1 MTKRNGILLGAA
13 AAGAAFAARQFVLT
27 SREDLL
33 AGEIVLIT
41 GGSRGLGL
49 ALAREFA
56 KEKCSI
62 AICARDKKELSA
74 AADDLRSRG
83 AKVFTYPCDVSKQKD
98 VDEMIDA
105 VTRHYGRIDTLV
117 NNAGVIQVGPAES
130 FDAADFEEAMNVI
143 FWGTVYPTLA
153 VLHEFASRG
162 NGRIVNISSIGGKV
176 GVPHLLPYSSAKFA
190 VAGFTQVLAA
200 EMRPRGI
207 HVTGIYPGTM
217 RTGSFVQALFKG
229 DQEKESEWFTL
240 GASLPGISLD
250 TKRAARQI
258 VNAVKRGQTE
268 KVLSLPAKALA
279 TINRLFPGGTS
290 QILSMLT
297 AAVLPK
303 AEAGATKKGSALLDK
318 MNPIIRALSELGL
331 RAMRTYNQKA

>member
-13 AAGAAFAARQFVLT
+13 AAGAAFAARQFLQT
-27 SREDLL
+27 SREDVL

-56 KEKCSI
+56 REKCSV
-62 AICARDKKELSA
+62 AICARDKKELSQ

-83 AKVFTYPCDVSKQKD
+83 AKVFTYPCDVGKQKD
-98 VDEMIDA
+98 VNEMIDA
-105 VTRHYGRIDTLV
+105 VMRHYGRIDTLV

-130 FDAADFEEAMNVI
+130 FGASNFEDAMNVI

-153 VLHEFASRG
+153 VLPDFASRG

-190 VAGFTQVLAA
+190 VAGFTQTLAA
-200 EMRPRGI
+200 EMRPKGI

-229 DQEKESEWFTL
+229 DQKKESEWFTL

-258 VNAVKRGQTE
+258 VTAVKRGETE
-268 KVLSLPAKALA
+268 RVLSIPAKALS
-279 TINRLFPGGTS
+279 TFNKLFPGGTS
-290 QILSMLT
+290 QILSMV
-297 AAVLPK
+297 AAALLPK
-303 AEAGATKKGSALLDK
+303 AHAGSTKKGSELLNK
-318 MNPIIRALSELGL
+318 MNPIIRGLSELGL

>member
-13 AAGAAFAARQFVLT
+13 AAGAAFAARQFLQT
-27 SREDLL
+27 SREDVL

-56 KEKCSI
+56 REKCSV
-62 AICARDKKELSA
+62 AICARDKKELSQ

-83 AKVFTYPCDVSKQKD
+83 AKVFTYPCDVGKQKD
-98 VDEMIDA
+98 VNEMIDA
-105 VTRHYGRIDTLV
+105 VMRHYGRIDTLV

-130 FDAADFEEAMNVI
+130 FGASNFEDA
-143 FWGTVYPTLA
+143 
-153 VLHEFASRG
+153 G

-190 VAGFTQVLAA
+190 VAGFTQTLAA
-200 EMRPRGI
+200 EMRPKGI

-229 DQEKESEWFTL
+229 DQKKESEWFTL

-258 VNAVKRGQTE
+258 VTAVKRGETE
-268 KVLSLPAKALA
+268 RVLSIPAKALS
-279 TINRLFPGGTS
+279 TFNKLFPGGTS
-290 QILSMLT
+290 QILSMV
-297 AAVLPK
+297 AAALLPK
-303 AEAGATKKGSALLDK
+303 AHAGSTKKGSELLNK
-318 MNPIIRALSELGL
+318 MNPIIRGLSELGL
-331 RAMRTYNQKA
+331 RVMRTYNQKA